1 MHAGLIALVAFSFA
15 PPHGTTVM
23 ERLSRAAFPTRAFA
37 RCAAVDFGGIQHA
50 GVLVS
55 DTARSLDFYTNILG
69 MGDDTAHRPS
79 TLPFAGAFV
88 RCGAHQLHLMELPN
102 PDPIDGRPAHGG
114 RDRHIA
120 ITVASIEPLRESLD
134 AVGWAHTMSMSGR
147 RALFC
152 RDPDGN
158 ALEFMEAT
166 AVRAG

>member
-1 MHAGLIALVAFSFA
+1 MPACSLIVALHAVASVAHSAMGHRVVRTA
-15 PPHGTTVM
+15 PSP
-23 ERLSRAAFPTRAFA
+23 RAAS
-37 RCAAVDFGGIQHA
+37 RCAAVEFGGIQHA

-55 DTARSLDFYTNILG
+55 DTARSLDFYTSVLG
-69 MGDDTAHRPS
+69 MGDDTRHRPG

-102 PDPIDGRPAHGG
+102 PDPVDGRPAHGG
-114 RDRHIA
+114 RDRHLA
-120 ITVASIEPLRESLD
+120 ITVASIEPLRESLL
-134 AVGWAHTMSMSGR
+134 AAGVAHTMSMSGR

>member
-1 MHAGLIALVAFSFA
+1 MPASALIVALHALSFVARSGLVSRTVFPLRAL
-15 PPHGTTVM
+15 P
-23 ERLSRAAFPTRAFA
+23 
-37 RCAAVDFGGIQHA
+37 RCAAVDYGGIQHA

-55 DTARSLDFYTNILG
+55 NTQRSLEFYTSVLG
-69 MGDDTAHRPS
+69 MGDDTQFRPS

-102 PDPIDGRPAHGG
+102 PDPVDGRPEHGG

-120 ITVASIEPLRESLD
+120 ITVANIEPLRESL
-134 AVGWAHTMSMSGR
+134 AAAGVAHTMSMSGR